1 MIYRSPEQTQYA
13 KLIEGAIKPGAPLL
27 AGAAAGLGK
36 THGFSIPLI
45 ASRKRIAICLS
56 TRQLID
62 QYLKSD
68 ALQVA
73 CGGRSVSVVALQS
86 RRDFTRDSDYRSHKK
101 QALEADLLITT
112 HAAAFIDSFNPEY
125 AQLRSRDVVLFD
137 EADLLA
143 DAADLRST
151 FSISAEALKDC
162 GAMLGNA
169 LSAAKLVKANAVD
182 AEDRGAASSIL
193 YALENPAW
201 YKVVGY
207 EEDGAL
213 TLKHRLP
220 GRMLKRLVADVPRC
234 IFTSGTLQ
242 VSGRFDYFVKAL
254 GLTAIAPES
263 RHIDP
268 VIHGSLD
275 VQVASDE
282 MSINEM
288 AGKIKAAKRPTLVL
302 TTSHKKTFELGQLL
316 PEATI
321 REPGEPLTDAV
332 ARCPDDGILIAAGAW
347 SGLDAPRLRW
357 KTLVIPKTPY
367 GVRNVLDGHDVGRYI
382 DSKVVAIR
390 RTNQGLHRGLRTP
403 DAQCTLLLLD
413 PRSSRSELREAIP
426 SRFKVDWVGFEEGGR
441 ELVEHMK
448 AERNESLR
456 KAALKHYG
464 EQCMWVGCAVTLPH
478 LLDVHHCNPISLGQR
493 RTTMSDVKV
502 LCKNH
507 HAEEHHRMR
516 MSSLDALD
524 NDLNQIESKG

>member
-1 MIYRSPEQTQYA
+1 MYRSPEQTKYA
-13 KLIEGAIKPGAPLL
+13 TLIEGALNPGPPLL

-36 THGFSIPLI
+36 THGFSIPLV
-45 ASRKRIAICLS
+45 ASGKRVAICLS

-68 ALQVA
+68 ALHAA
-73 CGGRSVSVVALQS
+73 CAGRSVQILELQS
-86 RRDFTRDSDYRSHKK
+86 RRDFPRDKDFREHKER
-101 QALEADLLITT
+101 ALEADVLVTT

-151 FSISAEALKDC
+151 FRISPEVLNDC
-162 GAMLGNA
+162 GANQEEA
-169 LSAAKLVKANAVD
+169 FSAAELVKAKATD
-182 AEDRGAASSIL
+182 AEDRSAASFIL
-193 YALENPAW
+193 HALENPAW

-213 TLKHRLP
+213 TLKHRMP
-220 GRMLKRLVADVPRC
+220 GRMLKSLIADVPRC

-254 GLTAIAPES
+254 GLSAIAPES

-268 VIHGSLD
+268 VMHGSL
-275 VQVASDE
+275 VVKATSDE
-282 MSINEM
+282 MSLSEM
-288 AGKIKAAKRPTLVL
+288 AVTIKTAERPTLVL
-302 TTSHKKTFELGQLL
+302 TTSHALTFELGSLL

-321 REPGEPLTDAV
+321 REAGESLAEAV
-332 ARCPDDGILIAAGAW
+332 ARCPDKGILIAAGAW
-347 SGLDAPRLRW
+347 SGLDIPRLRW
-357 KTLVIPKTPY
+357 KTVVIPKAPY
-367 GVRNVLDGHDVGRYI
+367 GVRTVLSGEDIGHYI

-390 RTNQGLHRGLRTP
+390 RTSQGLHRGLRTA

-413 PRSSRSELREAIP
+413 PRSSRPELREAIP
-426 SRFKVDWVGFEEGGR
+426 SRFRVDWVGFEEGGR
-441 ELVEHMK
+441 VLVEHMK
-448 AERNESLR
+448 VERNESLR

-464 EQCMWVGCAVTLPH
+464 EQCMWEGCEVTSAH
-478 LLDVHHCNPISLGQR
+478 QLDVHHCNPVSLGQR
-493 RTTMSDVKV
+493 RTTLSDVQV

-507 HAEEHHRMR
+507 HAEAHHNMR
-516 MSSLDALD
+516 ISGLDAQSFA
-524 NDLNQIESKG
+524 LNQMKSDI